1 MCDTTEPLNQIHIED
16 IGRPDGFI
24 VEEAAGA
31 LDLGSPNAPR
41 GNLGLGA
48 APPPLP
54 GEGHLSIACLNGK
67 TIEVYATFLAF
78 QNNP

>member
-31 LDLGSPNAPR
+31 LDLGFAEC
-41 GNLGLGA
+41 LGQPGVRSCS
-48 APPPLP
+48 PPLP

>member
-31 LDLGSPNAPR
+31 LA
-41 GNLGLGA
+41 
-48 APPPLP
+48 
-54 GEGHLSIACLNGK
+54 IA
-67 TIEVYATFLAF
+67 I
-78 QNNP
+78 